1 MARPGRN
8 DPCPCG
14 SGKKFKQCCESRPAP
29 VATLTA
35 GPDPRLRPAW
45 HALES
50 GDIQAARQACE
61 ALLQQQ
67 PAHAEG
73 LHLLGLVALQL
84 NRPDAARSLLEQSA
98 QHHPFDAAVHF
109 AIGLACE
116 RMGQPEA
123 AADAY
128 RRATGLQPTFVEAWC
143 NLGLIQNRLSQPQQA
158 LQAYRQ
164 ALQLRPVNEARI
176 GAAESLQRI
185 PPEQLTSGDEPLL
198 REAIA
203 QAWRRPQD
211 LAGAALACLRR
222 SDAIVR
228 VLARCAQA
236 WPQRQDL
243 RASEDWPAVQN
254 LLRSELLH
262 VLLAQSLACDFEMEL
277 LLTTCRALLLDDVEA
292 GRPLFPGATGFLLAL
307 AQQCH
312 INEQVYGSTEP
323 EDARVDALVQRLL
336 AAAASGTSLVE
347 SEVPAWLLLACYRSL
362 QGVGDEALRTR
373 LAQEPALALVLRQ
386 HVDEPDRE
394 RALAAALPA
403 VTPID
408 DAVSRA
414 VQDQYESHPYPR
426 WTRVP
431 LAAHPQRLDD
441 ALRSAF
447 PGAPFAPLGHPAPLE
462 VLVAG
467 AGTGQHPIDTATRYH
482 DARVLAIDLS
492 RASLAYAARKAQEAG
507 IGNLRLAQGD
517 ILALGS
523 LGERFHLIESVGVL
537 HHLADPMVGWRV
549 LCGLLRPGGLMM
561 IGLYS
566 ELARQ
571 PVVAA
576 RARFGQHDPH
586 QDPAQVVR
594 AIRQARQAIFAA
606 DAPEALRPL
615 RRFRDVYGLSVCRD
629 LLFHVQEHRFTVPRL
644 AEAIETLGLRF
655 LGFRCEPSVYRQ
667 YDSEFPNDPQ
677 RLRLDHWQQFEE
689 RHPETFVGMYQFW
702 LQKP

>member
-14 SGKKFKQCCESRPAP
+14 SGKKYKQCCESRPAP
-29 VATLTA
+29 VATLAA
-35 GPDPRLRPAW
+35 GPDLRLRPAW
-45 HALES
+45 HAFES
-50 GDIQAARQACE
+50 GDLQAARQACE

-84 NRPDAARSLLEQSA
+84 HRPDAARRLLEQSA
-98 QHHPFDAAVHF
+98 QLHPFDAAVHF
-109 AIGLACE
+109 AVGLACE
-116 RMGQPEA
+116 RLGQPVP

-128 RRATGLQPTFVEAWC
+128 RRATGLEPTFVEAWC
-143 NLGLIQNRLSQPQQA
+143 NLGLILNRLSQPQQA

-185 PPEQLTSGDEPLL
+185 PPEQLTAADEPLL
-198 REAIA
+198 CEAIA

-211 LAGAALACLRR
+211 LAGPALACLRR
-222 SDAIVR
+222 GEAIGR

-236 WPQRQDL
+236 WPQRPDL
-243 RASEDWPAVQN
+243 RASEDWTAVQT
-254 LLRSELLH
+254 LLGSQLLH
-262 VLLAQSLACDFEMEL
+262 VLLAQSLACDFELEL
-277 LLTTCRALLLDDVEA
+277 LLTTCRALLLDDVDA
-292 GRPLFPGATGFLLAL
+292 GRPLFPGAAALLLAL

-312 INEQVYGSTEP
+312 INEHVYGSTEQ
-323 EDARVDALVQRLL
+323 EDARVDALAQRLL
-336 AAAASGTSLVE
+336 TAAEAGATVDAD
-347 SEVPAWLLLACYRSL
+347 VPAWLLLACYRSL
-362 QGVGDEALRTR
+362 RGLGDGALHAR
-373 LAQEPALALVLRQ
+373 LGQVPALAPVLRQ
-386 HVDEPDRE
+386 QVTEPDLE

-431 LAAHPQRLDD
+431 LAAQPQRLDD
-441 ALRSAF
+441 AISSAL
-447 PGAPFAPLGHPAPLE
+447 PGAPFVPLGHPAPLD

-467 AGTGQHPIDTATRYH
+467 AGTGQHPIDAAMRYR
-482 DARVLAIDLS
+482 DAQVLAIDLS

-517 ILALGS
+517 ILALGQ
-523 LGERFHLIESVGVL
+523 LEERFHLIESVGVL
-537 HHLADPMVGWRV
+537 HHLADPLAGWRT

-586 QDPAQVVR
+586 QDPAQVAR

-644 AEAIETLGLRF
+644 AEAIEALGLRF

-667 YDSEFPNDPQ
+667 YESEFPDDPQ
-677 RLRLDHWQQFEE
+677 RLRLDHWQQFEA